1 MWLVAKIKNNHSKIF
16 QQELL
21 KKINDKVVF
30 YEPKVIY
37 EKFFK
42 RKIIKKQKALLEN
55 YIFCFNKNFKYNIF
69 YNKIKYVKGLKFF
82 LNGHVN
88 CQNEILEFIDCCK
101 SFEDKNGFIT
111 NGFFKKIVSTKAEF
125 TSGPFKNI
133 VFEIIKKQKN
143 KLRISIGKFITTI
156 SDSKNCSYR
165 PI

>member
-1 MWLVAKIKNNHSKIF
+1 MWIIAKIKNNQSKIF
-16 QQELL
+16 QQELI
-21 KKINDKVVF
+21 KKINDKVIF

-37 EKFFK
+37 EKFSK
-42 RKIIKKQKALLEN
+42 RKNIKKQKTLLEN
-55 YIFCFNKNFKYNIF
+55 YIFCFNKNFQYNDF
-69 YNKIKYVKGLKFF
+69 CSKFKYVKGLKFF
-82 LNGHVN
+82 LNGYVN
-88 CQNEILEFIDCCK
+88 SQNEISQFINYCK